1 MLGNSAS
8 AAASSQE
15 ISILLVD
22 GDSIGRERLQL
33 GLSMERF
40 QVSAFGDSESGLYHM
55 GIEKPSLVILRLP
68 PRYAE
73 DDEVTRRFR
82 EATPAP
88 LIVLADEQDHWVQAE
103 NLRQGA
109 DYVLPSSV
117 SLRELRAR
125 IRALAWRSQTPH
137 LPGRTALPGF
147 QDRPVAPRQ
156 AHD

>member
-1 MLGNSAS
+1 
-8 AAASSQE
+8 
-15 ISILLVD
+15 
-22 GDSIGRERLQL
+22 
-33 GLSMERF
+33 MERF

-55 GIEKPSLVILRLP
+55 GIEKPSLVIIRLP
-68 PRYAE
+68 SRHAHS
-73 DDEVTRRFR
+73 DEVTRRFR

-88 LIVLADEQDHWVQAE
+88 LIVLADEQDLWVLAE

-117 SLRELRAR
+117 SIRELRAR

-137 LPGRTALPGF
+137 PPGRTALAAF
-147 QDRPVAPRQ
+147 QDRPVAHPQ